1 VTTGVGCP
9 VTAAGVL
16 LTAIVHCR
24 RPILAITIA
33 ATGLSLI
40 APITAPDDTATSMVL
55 VATHLVAAAIVIPAR
70 DGNWR
75 LGRVRLSDPRRG
87 SAGLVQFDC
96 IP

>member
-1 VTTGVGCP
+1 

-16 LTAIVHCR
+16 LDAILRRR
-24 RPILAITIA
+24 RPFLAITIA
-33 ATGLSLI
+33 AAGLSLI

-55 VATHLVAAAIVIPAR
+55 VATHLVAAAIVIPAG

-75 LGRVRLSDPRRG
+75 LGSVRLSDPRRG
-87 SAGLVQFDC
+87 SAGLVQFDG